1 MGCWGMRVKAL
12 SLGTAGREQ
21 RQAAPTCGCLHISR
35 HSAPEPRSSHALGI
49 ARSSEHTR
57 TCVCGC
63 CRMGSTTHLCV
74 YTAQCFRLLQALS
87 AMLSCCGP
95 LAMPKT
101 SSLRLPLLEE
111 QPQTTCRALLSHC
124 PTSCSPG
131 KPSLAGSSGSAQPD
145 LLACT
150 PGAGKQ
156 RAGHEHQPE
165 APASWCSALGEHWG
179 AGKALTI

>member
-1 MGCWGMRVKAL
+1 MRVKGL

-21 RQAAPTCGCLHISR
+21 RQAAPTCGCLHTSR
-35 HSAPEPRSSHALGI
+35 HSSPEPRSSHAPVSTQGPV
-49 ARSSEHTR
+49 
-57 TCVCGC
+57 CVAAAGREAPCIC
-63 CRMGSTTHLCV
+63 ECV

-87 AMLSCCGP
+87 AMLGCCGP

-111 QPQTTCRALLSHC
+111 EPQTICRVLLSHC

-145 LLACT
+145 LPACT
-150 PGAGKQ
+150 PGAGEQ
-156 RAGHEHQPE
+156 RAGHEQQPE